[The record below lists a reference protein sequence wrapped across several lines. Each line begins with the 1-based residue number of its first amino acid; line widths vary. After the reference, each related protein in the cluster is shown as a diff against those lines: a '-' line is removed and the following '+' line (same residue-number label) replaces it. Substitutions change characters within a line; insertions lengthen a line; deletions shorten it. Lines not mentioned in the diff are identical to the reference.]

1 MISVLQMVSELS
13 DWWLVF
19 ERITRTK
26 EQLSSQGYRHLSFL
40 NVLYF
45 EALNVLDAQKQLKFS
60 DVLPH
65 IRYDSGVNGI

>member
-26 EQLSSQGYRHLSFL
+26 EQLSSQRYRYLSFL

-45 EALNVLDAQKQLKFS
+45 EALNFLDAQKQLKFS

-65 IRYDSGVNGI
+65 ICYDSGVNGI